1 MAICLLNNNL
11 IMKWIV
17 IILIFVFLTS
27 CEKNEEKTKI
37 LSANVNGKEM
47 HFTGN
52 AYRYTDLRNDKAFG
66 YNYHL
71 FNLETP
77 NIYFEA
83 YDSSFVRTH
92 FDFSNLKAKYACND
106 SLGNSKSYD
115 AINGELSIT
124 KEENG
129 ILFGKFM
136 FVFTNILDPTDTITV
151 SDGYFE
157 ITLEKHDRVWYD

>member
-47 HFTGN
+47 RFTGN

-115 AINGELSIT
+115 AINGELLIT

-136 FVFTNILDPTDTITV
+136 FVFTNILDPTDTITA